1 MNALAATAR
10 APATLAQAID
20 WLRAGR
26 LDDADAALDALSRR
40 QPADADVLH
49 FRGVLRHRQGRTDE
63 GIGLVRR
70 SLALRPRNGAAWNNL
85 GNLLVEAG
93 QADEAAASYRQG
105 LAHAASAGQAANG
118 WANLAA
124 LLRKLGHAKEAV
136 QACRSALALQPA
148 HGAAWYIL
156 SRLMADRGEV
166 AEAVQAYSRAIALLP
181 QEASGRAQ
189 VLRALMVI
197 GERERAAGLL
207 RDWLAESPDDPVAQ
221 HLLAACEGRAPE
233 RASDAYVARVF
244 DAYAES
250 FDASLQRLNY
260 QAPALVAQAVRDVLG
275 EPARALDVADVGC
288 GTGLM
293 APLLAPWA
301 RLLAGCDLS
310 AGMLRQARRRGGY
323 DRLHQAEL
331 VHYLATQ
338 PAAFDL
344 VVSADTLC
352 YFGDLHVAVGAA
364 AQALRPGGWLVFT
377 VEALDGEDAQ
387 PVRLELSGRYTHAE
401 AHVRAALAAA
411 GFATPRLQ
419 AVVPREE
426 AGRAVRGWL
435 ASAQR
440 PLCSS
445 GLETPRPSFVLPTGD
460 SDE

>member
-1 MNALAATAR
+1 MSAPVSTAR
-10 APATLAQAID
+10 APAALSQAID
-20 WLRAGR
+20 WLRAGQ

-40 QPADADVLH
+40 QPGDADVLH
-49 FRGVLRHRQGRTDE
+49 FHGVLRHRQGRTGE

-70 SLALRPRNGAAWNNL
+70 SLSLRPRNGAAWNNL

-105 LAHAASAGQAANG
+105 IAHAANAGQAANG

-124 LLRKLGHAKEAV
+124 LLRKLGQPEEAV

-148 HGAAWYIL
+148 HGPGWYIL
-156 SRLMADRGEV
+156 SRLLADQGEV

-207 RDWLAESPDDPVAQ
+207 REWLAESPEDPVAQ

-233 RASDAYVARVF
+233 RASDAYVSRVF

-260 QAPALVAQAVRDVLG
+260 QAPALVARAVHDALG

-310 AGMLRQARRRGGY
+310 AGMLRQAKRRGGY

-352 YFGDLHVAVGAA
+352 YFGDLHAAARAA

-377 VEALDGEDAQ
+377 VEALEQDEA
-387 PVRLELSGRYTHAE
+387 PFRLELSGRYTHSDG
-401 AHVRAALAAA
+401 HVRAALAAA
-411 GFATPRLQ
+411 GFAPARLQ

-426 AGRAVRGWL
+426 AGREVRGWL
-435 ASAQR
+435 AAAQR
-440 PLCSS
+440 PLSS
-445 GLETPRPSFVLPTGD
+445 GPA
-460 SDE
+460 